1 MYDLDSLMPNFRPS
15 FYNNFRFIYTKWV
28 SAIVEVI
35 QNNINN
41 QDTLKYKFELN
52 S

>member
-1 MYDLDSLMPNFRPS
+1 MCGLDSWMPNFRSS
-15 FYNNFRFIYTKWV
+15 FYNNFRFIYTQWV
-28 SAIVEVI
+28 SAIVQVI